1 MFPTINRES
10 SMLGFGCMRF
20 PTTPDGKIDESEAI
34 RMIRHAIDNGV
45 RYIDTAYPYHGGESE
60 VVVGKALKDGYR
72 EKVILTTKLPVW
84 LVKTHEDMM
93 KFLDEQL
100 KKLDTPYVD
109 FYILHAMNN
118 ERMDAMQ
125 KLDYKRFY
133 AEAIAQGKVR
143 YPGFSFHDDAKAFLR
158 ILHDWDQWGMC
169 QVQMNILDDEN
180 QATLEGIREAGRR
193 GVGVVVM
200 EPLRGGLLANPPVDV
215 KAVYDAYAVQRSPV
229 EWGFRYLY
237 AMPEVITIL
246 SGMSTWEQVTD
257 NLRIFDMAKRPTLT
271 DEEHKANIRKGIA
284 HCKRGDVFQ
293 IVLSRR
299 FIQRYEGDDFTL
311 YRALRSINPSPYL
324 FYFDF
329 GGFRIFGSSP
339 ETHCKIEEGK
349 ATIDPI
355 AGTTRRSG
363 DKKTDAALT
372 EALLA
377 DPKEN
382 AEHVMLVDLARND
395 LSRNC
400 HDTHVEFYKQP
411 QYYSHVIHLVS
422 RVSGTL
428 DKEAD
433 PIKTFIDTFPA
444 GTLSGAPKV
453 KAMQLISEIEPHN
466 RGAYGGCIGFIGLN
480 GDLNQAITIRTFVSR
495 NNELWFQ
502 AGGGIV
508 AKSDENNELQEVNNK
523 LGALKKAILL
533 AEKI

>member
-45 RYIDTAYPYHGGESE
+45 RYIDTAYPYHDGESE

-84 LVKTHEDMM
+84 LVKTYEDMM

-118 ERMDAMQ
+118 ERMDLMQ

-133 AEAIAQGKVR
+133 ADAIAQGKVR

-215 KAVYDAYAVQRSPV
+215 KAVYDAYAVRRSPV

-237 AMPEVITIL
+237 AMPEV
-246 SGMSTWEQVTD
+246 MSC
-257 NLRIFDMAKRPTLT
+257 A
-271 DEEHKANIRKGIA
+271 
-284 HCKRGDVFQ
+284 
-293 IVLSRR
+293 
-299 FIQRYEGDDFTL
+299 
-311 YRALRSINPSPYL
+311 
-324 FYFDF
+324 
-329 GGFRIFGSSP
+329 
-339 ETHCKIEEGK
+339 
-349 ATIDPI
+349 
-355 AGTTRRSG
+355 
-363 DKKTDAALT
+363 
-372 EALLA
+372 
-377 DPKEN
+377 
-382 AEHVMLVDLARND
+382 
-395 LSRNC
+395 
-400 HDTHVEFYKQP
+400 
-411 QYYSHVIHLVS
+411 
-422 RVSGTL
+422 
-428 DKEAD
+428 
-433 PIKTFIDTFPA
+433 
-444 GTLSGAPKV
+444 V
-453 KAMQLISEIEPHN
+453 K
-466 RGAYGGCIGFIGLN
+466 F
-480 GDLNQAITIRTFVSR
+480 
-495 NNELWFQ
+495 
-502 AGGGIV
+502 
-508 AKSDENNELQEVNNK
+508 
-523 LGALKKAILL
+523 
-533 AEKI
+533 